1 MAFMRNDAVNRVNL
15 HSGIQALAQSGG
27 GLFFVV
33 YLVQSGVPVP
43 LALVT
48 MAAILTL
55 RFCLR
60 PAILPLAIRWGL
72 KPPLIAGT
80 IGLAA
85 QYPLLAQVHGVGPPL
100 IALGVVTAVGEI
112 LYWPNYNAYFAAIG
126 DDEHRG
132 HQVSAREAL
141 AALAGIL
148 APLVGGWALV
158 AFGPNRM
165 FAAVGLIQ
173 VLAAVPLLG
182 LPNVAIARA
191 PSPGLFRIARMGMI
205 LASTDAWFD
214 ASFFFVWQVAL
225 FLSLGSDFS
234 AYGGAMALAGLVGAA
249 CGLLLGRHIDGGGG
263 RRATLIA
270 YSLTA
275 AVVIARTASA
285 GSPWLAVGAN
295 AAGAFVMSLISPVI
309 GAAIYPL
316 AKAAPCPLRFLI
328 LTEAA
333 WDVGCI
339 SGCLTAAALVAL
351 GVPLHLTMLL
361 ALPALAAA
369 AVALRRVYAGAA
381 PVSAT
386 APGSVQSG

>member
-27 GLFFVV
+27 GIFFVV
-33 YLVQSGVPVP
+33 YLVQAGVPIP
-43 LALVT
+43 IALAT
-48 MAAILTL
+48 MAAILTV
-55 RFCLR
+55 RFILR

-72 KPPLIAGT
+72 KPPLIAGVLA
-80 IGLAA
+80 LAA
-85 QYPLLAQVHGVGPPL
+85 QYPLLARVHGVDGTL
-100 IALGVVTAVGEI
+100 AALGLVTALGEI

-132 HQVSAREAL
+132 HQIGAREAL
-141 AALAGIL
+141 VAVAGIL
-148 APLVGGWALV
+148 APLAGGWALV
-158 AFGPNRM
+158 TFGPGPM

-173 VLAAVPLLG
+173 ALSALPLIG
-182 LPNVAIARA
+182 APNVAIQKA
-191 PSPGLFRIARMGMI
+191 PAPGLFRTARVGMI
-205 LASTDAWFD
+205 LAAADSWFD
-214 ASFFFVWQVAL
+214 SSFFFVWQVAL
-225 FLSLGSDFS
+225 FLSLGRDFS
-234 AYGGAMALAGLVGAA
+234 SYGGAMALAGLVGAA

-270 YSLTA
+270 YALTA
-275 AVVIARTASA
+275 AVVVARTASA

-328 LTEAA
+328 LTEAS

-339 SGCLTAAALVAL
+339 GGCLAAAGLVAS

-361 ALPALAAA
+361 SLPALALA
-369 AVALRRVYAGAA
+369 AVGLRRYYAGA
-381 PVSAT
+381 VNAT
-386 APGSVQSG
+386 APGSARSG